1 MNSPTRAPHR
11 PNRLLRMLR
20 ASRITRLGVVET
32 VLAASLMGFELME
45 APGPAS
51 AGTTGYA
58 VVTLALIAC
67 AAKFPVAVST
77 LSLLMV
83 LSSFLV
89 ADLLP
94 LYSVFF
100 TMLIVEI
107 VAASG
112 QILLAVCL
120 TFAHWVL
127 AAIDPVA
134 QALMTDIVSLTVGGI
149 MLTAAL
155 LLGYTRDRHQ
165 RQQKNMRASLAEQ
178 EREQRLELARELHDS
193 VATSLTSV
201 VMQAQALTL
210 LPPGEE
216 HNHRQSLENISESS
230 REALSNLRTM
240 LQLLN
245 EKPNRVSFRT
255 RTASPPLDVAVG
267 RIEQELEAHSLQ
279 LRARLQL
286 PPGIAAV
293 LNDPAPAE
301 STKAD
306 AAAWT
311 DRDTV
316 IKVLTEMTSNAAK
329 HSSPRATI
337 HLECRVDGDVFEVSM
352 TNPTRRP
359 TPPDELTSGGMG
371 LGSMRARATKAGG
384 TLTARLH
391 GGRTGDST
399 VEAPELPGAGGGET
413 YFWRTTLRL
422 PIVVTK
428 S

>member
-1 MNSPTRAPHR
+1 MNSPFRAPHR
-11 PNRLLRMLR
+11 PNRLLRILR
-20 ASRITRLGVVET
+20 ASRITQLGVAET
-32 VLAASLMGFELME
+32 VLAVALTAFEFMETSQQVSMGT
-45 APGPAS
+45 AI
-51 AGTTGYA
+51 YA
-58 VVTLALIAC
+58 AITLALIAGT
-67 AAKFPVAVST
+67 AKFPAAVSI

-83 LSSFLV
+83 LSSFV
-89 ADLLP
+89 IVDLIP
-94 LYSVFF
+94 MYSIFF

-107 VAASG
+107 LAASG
-112 QILLAVCL
+112 QILLAGSL
-120 TFAHWVL
+120 AFAHWVL
-127 AAIDPVA
+127 AAVDPVA
-134 QALMTDIVSLTVGGI
+134 RALMTDVVSLTVVGI
-149 MLTAAL
+149 MLAAAL

-165 RQQKNMRASLAEQ
+165 RQQKDMRVSLAEQ

-201 VMQAQALTL
+201 VMQSQALTL

-230 REALSNLRTM
+230 REALANLRTM

-255 RTASPPLDVAVG
+255 RTASPPLDVAIS
-267 RIEQELEAHSLQ
+267 RMEQELEAHSLQ
-279 LRARLQL
+279 LRARVEL

-293 LNDPAPAE
+293 LNDPAPAD
-301 STKAD
+301 STKAN
-306 AAAWT
+306 ATAWA

-329 HSSPRATI
+329 HSSPHATI
-337 HLECRVDGDVFEVSM
+337 HLECTVDHDVVEISM
-352 TNPTRRP
+352 TNPTPRP

-391 GGRTGDST
+391 RGRTGDST
-399 VEAPELPGAGGGET
+399 VEAPELPGAGGGKT

>member
-11 PNRLLRMLR
+11 PNRLLRILR

-32 VLAASLMGFELME
+32 VLAASLIGFELME

-51 AGTTGYA
+51 VGTTVYA
-58 VVTLALIAC
+58 AITLVLIAG

-112 QILLAVCL
+112 QILLAVCF
-120 TFAHWVL
+120 TFAHWAL
-127 AAIDPVA
+127 AAVDPVA
-134 QALMTDIVSLTVGGI
+134 QALITDIVSLTVGGI
-149 MLTAAL
+149 MLTAAFM
-155 LLGYTRDRHQ
+155 LGYTRARHQ
-165 RQQKNMRASLAEQ
+165 QQQRKMRASLAEQ

-210 LPPGEE
+210 LPPSAE
-216 HNHRQSLENISESS
+216 HDHRQSLDNISKSS
-230 REALSNLRTM
+230 REALANLRTM

-245 EKPNRVSFRT
+245 ERPNRVSFRT
-255 RTASPPLDVAVG
+255 RTASPPLDVAIS
-267 RIEQELEAHSLQ
+267 RMEQELEAHSLG
-279 LRARLQL
+279 LRATVTL
-286 PPGIAAV
+286 PPDIAGV
-293 LNDPAPAE
+293 LNDPA
-301 STKAD
+301 STDSKSGDED
-306 AAAWT
+306 ASV

-329 HSSPRATI
+329 HSSPHATV
-337 HLECRVDGDVFEVSM
+337 HLDCRIDSDMLEVSM

-359 TPPDELTSGGMG
+359 TSPDELTSGGMG

-384 TLTARLH
+384 TLTAELH
-391 GGRTGDST
+391 RRHPGNST
-399 VEAPELPGAGGGET
+399 IEAPSPPRAGGAET
-413 YFWRTTLRL
+413 HFWRTTLRL

>member
-11 PNRLLRMLR
+11 PSRLLRVLR
-20 ASRITRLGVVET
+20 ASRITRLGVAET
-32 VLAASLMGFELME
+32 VLAVALTAFEFME
-45 APGPAS
+45 TSGPVPT
-51 AGTTGYA
+51 GTSVYA
-58 VVTLALIAC
+58 ALTLVLIAC
-67 AAKFPVAVST
+67 AAKFPITVSA

-83 LSSFLV
+83 FSSFFTS
-89 ADLLP
+89 DLLP

-107 VAASG
+107 VAAGG
-112 QILLAVCL
+112 QILLAGSL
-120 TFAHWVL
+120 AFAHWVIS
-127 AAIDPVA
+127 AIDPVA
-134 QALMTDIVSLTVGGI
+134 GAIMTDVVSLTVVGT
-149 MLTAAL
+149 MLAAAF
-155 LLGYTRDRHQ
+155 LLGNTRDRHQ
-165 RQQKNMRASLAEQ
+165 RQQKDMRVSLAEQ

-210 LPPGEE
+210 LPPDEE
-216 HNHRQSLENISESS
+216 DNHRQSLENISESS
-230 REALSNLRTM
+230 REALANLRTM

-255 RTASPPLDVAVG
+255 PSASPPLDVAVG

-279 LRARLQL
+279 LRARVQL

-301 STKAD
+301 STKAN
-306 AAAWT
+306 ATTWT